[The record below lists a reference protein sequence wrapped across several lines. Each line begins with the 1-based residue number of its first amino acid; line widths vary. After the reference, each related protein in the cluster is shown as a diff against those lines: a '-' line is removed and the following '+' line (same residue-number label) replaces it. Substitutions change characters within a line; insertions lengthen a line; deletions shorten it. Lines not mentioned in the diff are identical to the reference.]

1 MTTDVAPDGTLRS
14 VPPEGA
20 RWAYVFGALGGLL
33 FGYDIGVI
41 GGALLFIRQALH
53 LDPMLQGVVVSAL
66 LMGAVIGA
74 AACIRL
80 SNPIGPRRLLIGAGV
95 LLAAGSL
102 GAALAPGA
110 VWLIAFRV
118 VIGLGVGVA
127 SVQVPIYLSE
137 MAPTR
142 IRGALSTLNQ
152 IMISGGIF
160 TAYLVNYA
168 LAGSGAWRLMIGLAI
183 IPALLLIA
191 GMSAQPESP
200 RWLYRQG
207 RIAEARAVLLRNR
220 DATEADAEL
229 AGMAEATRRP
239 QLGFADLLR
248 TRWLRRP
255 LLLAAGLAILQQVVG
270 INTII
275 YYAPTIFRAAGFGNA
290 SAILITLGLGGLTLV
305 VTICTSQIVDRV
317 GRRPLMLGG
326 ALMLS
331 ATMAILGAIFFS
343 GALATTAGI
352 VLAVACIA
360 LYKTAFSLSW
370 GPLVWVLLPEV
381 LPLQARG
388 PAMGAATLL
397 NWLANFFV
405 ALTFPVLLAAGAG
418 TIFEVFAC
426 FGLIAFFFARSLLH
440 ETSGRSLEQIELED
454 EPLIAE

>member
-1 MTTDVAPDGTLRS
+1 
-14 VPPEGA
+14 
-20 RWAYVFGALGGLL
+20 
-33 FGYDIGVI
+33 
-41 GGALLFIRQALH
+41 
-53 LDPMLQGVVVSAL
+53 
-66 LMGAVIGA
+66 
-74 AACIRL
+74 
-80 SNPIGPRRLLIGAGV
+80 
-95 LLAAGSL
+95 
-102 GAALAPGA
+102 

-200 RWLYRQG
+200 RWLYRHG

-229 AGMAEATRRP
+229 AGMGEATRRP